1 MIRGVKRKS
10 PSKDRRTKGRLINLG
25 KDKLYFVPDDSG
37 YAKEIDAVLHP
48 KKLKTFL
55 IQRDE
60 LICLTEEELEAL
72 LSEGTSLRPA
82 RK

>member
-1 MIRGVKRKS
+1 
-10 PSKDRRTKGRLINLG
+10 
-25 KDKLYFVPDDSG
+25 
-37 YAKEIDAVLHP
+37 
-48 KKLKTFL
+48 L